1 VARGSRLHAVTDGA
15 PVAPLLVL
23 FALNLVDEFD
33 RVAFSVLTP
42 EIRDTF
48 GVSDSTIVGIASLVG
63 VTSLFVALPIGV
75 LADRVRRVRLAGAG
89 AAAWAGFTVL
99 TAVAPTVGVL
109 LLARIGA
116 GVGRIVNEP
125 VHASLLSDY
134 YAPTTHPRVF
144 ALHRLANPVGLGSAV
159 VVGTLATF
167 YDWRLVFGLLCVPTL
182 LLLPVL
188 LRLRE
193 PVRGATTSAATVV
206 AAAAGA
212 TPPAS
217 TARQAPPARETPSAR
232 EARAELFRVPT
243 LRRLWLAL
251 PVVGVAIITLPQLT
265 SLFFER
271 VYGYGPA
278 GRGVVAFLAG
288 VGIVLGLVLGQRV
301 ATRALRDGRPE
312 RLALYDGLAVLAIGV
327 ALIGVVLAPTAPL
340 SAFFYLLEG
349 VAVGAY
355 QPCYFSLVALV
366 SGARVRAQAY
376 AYAILFLG
384 VGALA
389 SPLLAQ
395 LADARGYR
403 VALGVL
409 GVTLVVGGAVTTT
422 ATRTVRADAAR
433 AAQVPA
439 FQAGSPGGPS
449 GTERP

>member
-1 VARGSRLHAVTDGA
+1 MTGHPRRRGGRLDAVTSGSPA
-15 PVAPLLVL
+15 APLLVL
-23 FALNLVDEFD
+23 FGLNLVDEFD

-48 GVSDSTIVGIASLVG
+48 GVSDSTIVGIASIVG
-63 VTSLFVALPIGV
+63 VTALLAALPIGV
-75 LADRVRRVRLAGAG
+75 LADRVRRVRLAAVGAT
-89 AAAWAGFTVL
+89 AWAGFTVL
-99 TAVAPTVGVL
+99 TAAAPSVAVL

-125 VHASLLSDY
+125 VHASLLSDF
-134 YAPTTHPRVF
+134 YAPHTHPRVF

-159 VVGTLATF
+159 IVGGLATF

-193 PVRGATTSAATVV
+193 PLRGATTSAATSVS
-206 AAAAGA
+206 AAAVL
-212 TPPAS
+212 PA
-217 TARQAPPARETPSAR
+217 PSM
-232 EARAELFRVPT
+232 RASRTELFQVRT

-251 PVVGVAIITLPQLT
+251 PVVGVAIITLPQLM

-288 VGIVLGLVLGQRV
+288 VGIVLGLVLGQRL

-312 RLALYDGLAVLAIGV
+312 RLALYDGLAILGIGG
-327 ALIGVVLAPTAPL
+327 ALIGAVLAPTAPL
-340 SAFFYLLEG
+340 SAAFYLLEG
-349 VAVGAY
+349 IAVGAY

-384 VGALA
+384 LGALA

-395 LADARGYR
+395 LADERGYR

-409 GVTLVVGGAVTTT
+409 GLSLVVGGAVTTT
-422 ATRTVRADAAR
+422 ARSTVRADALR
-433 AAQVPA
+433 AAEPEPVADPV
-439 FQAGSPGGPS
+439 
-449 GTERP
+449 